1 MAHHTL
7 TIDLDWPDTVPVAL
21 EQVAPEVV
29 ASCVGLAAHMA
40 DQALTSLGIPAAIT
54 ITRTT
59 HTTGPPMQLL
69 DPEPGA

>member
-1 MAHHTL
+1 MARHTL

-21 EQVAPEVV
+21 EAVAPEVV

-40 DQALTSLGIPAAIT
+40 DQALTGLGINAAIT

-59 HTTGPPMQLL
+59 HTDPPPETG
-69 DPEPGA
+69 A